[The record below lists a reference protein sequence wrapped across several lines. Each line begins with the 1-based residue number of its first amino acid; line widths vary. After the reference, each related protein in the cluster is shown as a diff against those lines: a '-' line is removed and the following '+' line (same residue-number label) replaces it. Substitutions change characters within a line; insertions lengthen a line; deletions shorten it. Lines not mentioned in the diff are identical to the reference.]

1 MAEMRE
7 MHLQILGYRK
17 AWLRR
22 RALFCRLR
30 GCYLRHRLRRR
41 GGIHVMATACP
52 SSARLSGPNG
62 PHNPR
67 RLCPGRKPN
76 PAGTSVGTTL
86 IGTAIVSVG
95 SWSLDTNLA
104 AGSYSSLNVVATD
117 LAGNSTTAINAQ
129 TIIVDQTNPTVSSV
143 TTSEIGIDAS
153 GNGDLN
159 ASSTYWSTGLMCG
172 FSRTRLLQYG
182 HRCDGGRRMRST
194 MAWRIAGRLG

>member
-1 MAEMRE
+1 MPSLCLVSVMPATALMVLADSVRLSSSRKPGMAEMRE

-104 AGSYSSLNVVATD
+104 AGSYISLNVVATD
-117 LAGNSTTAINAQ
+117 LAGNSTTRS
-129 TIIVDQTNPTVSSV
+129 TPRPS
-143 TTSEIGIDAS
+143 
-153 GNGDLN
+153 
-159 ASSTYWSTGLMCG
+159 SSTRPTRPFRRSRPQRLESTPAV
-172 FSRTRLLQYG
+172 
-182 HRCDGGRRMRST
+182 
-194 MAWRIAGRLG
+194 MAI

>member
-1 MAEMRE
+1 
-7 MHLQILGYRK
+7 
-17 AWLRR
+17 
-22 RALFCRLR
+22 
-30 GCYLRHRLRRR
+30 
-41 GGIHVMATACP
+41 MATACP

-159 ASSTYWSTGLMCG
+159 ASSTYWSTGNDGTKLIKFDVG
-172 FSRTRLLQYG
+172 SGATTVVGSFTSAGTYG
-182 HRCDGGRRMRST
+182 LAFAPDGSVYTLVGSNAILAKVDLST
-194 MAWRIAGRLG
+194 GALITIGGPGGSSDTH